1 MRPMYRLYLGVLTS
15 IDVLKNQSHLK
26 KKKTID
32 GKIFNDSVHGHIWIH
47 PLCVKIIDT
56 PQFQRLRFL
65 KQLGNKYLVYPGSSH
80 NRFEHSI
87 GVCYLAGQFVRALQ
101 EKQPE
106 LGITESDILSVEI
119 AGLCHDLGH
128 GPFSHFFEQKFL
140 RRVRTDAVSNNW
152 THETASVEML
162 MFLIEDND
170 LWAEF
175 EKYELTKD
183 DLEFIKEQILG
194 TEDRKGR
201 TVEKCFLYEI
211 ISNKISGIDVDK
223 WDYFARDCLMLGI
236 KNSFDHLRLM
246 KFARVLPVDGKRQI
260 CFRDKMVWDLYEMF
274 HTRYM
279 LHLRAYQHITVRC
292 IDEILG
298 EALVQADDYVRFSG
312 HNGEMRKM
320 SDAINDI
327 EAYMKMN
334 DYSVY
339 FQILHSTEP
348 GLENSRKLLLKIQ
361 KRELYTFIGQTQLK
375 GEQRLLE
382 DSSQRD
388 QREKEIKAKVLEQV
402 EDLDLRN
409 KLENEVFVELVTL
422 NYGKRD
428 QNPMDNVRFYTK
440 HDPETPIQLEKDQ
453 ISQLLPEKVQEEQIR
468 IYVKIDDDETIK
480 CLKQAMREWCRQNK
494 YPAPIR
500 M

>member
-1 MRPMYRLYLGVLTS
+1 M
-15 IDVLKNQSHLK
+15 
-26 KKKTID
+26 
-32 GKIFNDSVHGHIWIH
+32 
-47 PLCVKIIDT
+47 
-56 PQFQRLRFL
+56 
-65 KQLGNKYLVYPGSSH
+65 
-80 NRFEHSI
+80 
-87 GVCYLAGQFVRALQ
+87 RALQ
-101 EKQPE
+101 QEQPE
-106 LGITESDILSVEI
+106 LGIEEEDILSVEI

-140 RRVRTDAVSNNW
+140 RRVRNDEVSNNW

-162 MFLIEDND
+162 KILIKGNLRSEFKKY
-170 LWAEF
+170 LRF
-175 EKYELTKD
+175 EK
-183 DLEFIKEQILG
+183 DLEFIQEQILG
-194 TEDRKGR
+194 TEDVHRKGR
-201 TVEKCFLYEI
+201 PVEKWFLYEI
-211 ISNKISGIDVDK
+211 VSNKISGIDVDK

-236 KNSFDHLRLM
+236 KNSFDHWRLM

-279 LHLRAYQHITVRC
+279 LHMRAYQHITVRC
-292 IDEILG
+292 IDEMLG

-312 HNGEMRKM
+312 KNGEMCKM
-320 SDAINDI
+320 SDAINDL

-348 GLENSRKLLLKIQ
+348 GLENSRELLLKIQ
-361 KRELYTFIGQTQLK
+361 RRELYTFIGQTQLK

-428 QNPMDNVRFYTK
+428 QNPMDSVRFYTK
-440 HDPETPIQLEKDQ
+440 HEPDKPIQLEKEQ
-453 ISQLLPEKVQEEQIR
+453 ISQLLPEKVQEELIR
-468 IYVKIDDDETIK
+468 IYVKINDDETIK
-480 CLKQAMREWCRQNK
+480 CLKQAMREWCRQK
-494 YPAPIR
+494 EYPAPIR